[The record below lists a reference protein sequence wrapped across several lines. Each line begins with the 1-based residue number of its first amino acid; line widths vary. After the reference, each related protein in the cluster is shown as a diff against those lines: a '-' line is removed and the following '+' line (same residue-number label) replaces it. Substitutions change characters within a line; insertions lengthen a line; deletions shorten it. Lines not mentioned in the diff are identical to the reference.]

1 MVEFEEECKR
11 LEIPLVVLPPR
22 RPDYNG
28 GVERGNRTFREEFY
42 NQNNLLANNITEM
55 RSELEKALWK
65 YNNYRPHAHLN
76 GATPMEYEYIQ
87 TNCNSKAV
95 SYVLNLHISLS

>member
-1 MVEFEEECKR
+1 
-11 LEIPLVVLPPR
+11 VLPPR

-42 NQNNLLANNITEM
+42 NKNNLLANNITEM
-55 RSELEKALWK
+55 RSELEKALEK

-76 GATPMEYEYIQ
+76 GATPMEYIQ
-87 TNCNSKAV
+87 TNRSSEAV
-95 SYVLNLHISLS
+95 SHVLNLHKLIYRTGFLQ